1 MCTIFE
7 CEQCGNAD
15 DIHATN
21 TTERGYLC
29 SRCLH
34 GEWHGS
40 FPEERYE
47 FERHGPA
54 LNKNNPTGDG
64 SAWPSLG

>member
-1 MCTIFE
+1 MSSIFE
-7 CEQCGNAD
+7 CEQCGNVD
-15 DIHATN
+15 DIHATQ
-21 TTERGYLC
+21 TTSRGYLC
-29 SRCLH
+29 GRCLT

-54 LNKNNPTGDG
+54 LNKSNPTDDG
-64 SAWPSLG
+64 SAWPSFG